1 MASRL
6 QDVLLRGV
14 AASRPL
20 ATAVAIGT
28 LYYSTD
34 LAQTHQSDG
43 SAWNVYT
50 DGGGGGGLS
59 LGSAPVVFIG
69 VNEIEDS
76 TPFVGPPPLSQN
88 VITDVLGITVDGGGS
103 AITTGV
109 KGYFLVPY
117 NCTIIGN
124 RVLADQSG
132 SIVFDVWKDILTNY
146 PPTVADTITAA
157 AKPTLSTQD
166 HSSDDTL
173 TGWTKSI
180 KAGDVLGYNVDS
192 ATTVT
197 RVTLELIV
205 VKAP

>member
-6 QDVLLRGV
+6 QDVILRGTS
-14 AASRPL
+14 ASRPL
-20 ATAVAIGT
+20 ATAVAKGT

-34 LAQTHQSDG
+34 LNQTHQSDG
-43 SAWNVYT
+43 TTWNTYT
-50 DGGGGGGLS
+50 DGSGGGGLS
-59 LGSAPVVFIG
+59 IGSAPVVFIG
-69 VNEIEDS
+69 VSEVEDS
-76 TPFVGPPPLSQN
+76 NPYVGPPPISYN
-88 VITDVLGITVDGGGS
+88 RSVDVIGITVDGGGS
-103 AITTGV
+103 AVSTGV
-109 KGYFLVPY
+109 KGYFSVPY
-117 NCTIIGN
+117 DCTIIAN

-132 SIVFDVWKDILTNY
+132 SIVFDVWKDVWTNY

-157 AKPTLSTQD
+157 AKPTLSAQTNSED
-166 HSSDDTL
+166 TTL

-205 VKAP
+205 LKAP